1 MDETIAAQVRPTPPS
16 WIWNQPDPNLVNFE
30 ESTVLLV
37 TINLDFRTEIGWVL
51 LRVYM
56 GLYTKV
62 TTCYYMLLR
71 FRSKT
76 EAVASLGLPG
86 VMCHLTKLPV
96 SELVG
101 PSFCGPFSPMAS
113 FGFLSFH
120 VGFKR
125 IQRQVGNCWD
135 AYQVPAFLL
144 PFSKS
149 SFHDASRDMVD
160 YWFISDYDLSSP
172 PIPSIGSGS
181 WPGYESTSQSQG
193 RY

>member
-1 MDETIAAQVRPTPPS
+1 
-16 WIWNQPDPNLVNFE
+16 
-30 ESTVLLV
+30 
-37 TINLDFRTEIGWVL
+37 
-51 LRVYM
+51 M
-56 GLYTKV
+56 GLYTQI

-120 VGFKR
+120 VGFKM
-125 IQRQVGNCWD
+125 IQRQAGNCWD
-135 AYQVPAFLL
+135 ACQVPPFLL

-160 YWFISDYDLSSP
+160 YCLSLTMISVRPLSQVLAA
-172 PIPSIGSGS
+172 GVGQ
-181 WPGYESTSQSQG
+181 GMSQHLRARG
-193 RY
+193 GIKMI

>member
-1 MDETIAAQVRPTPPS
+1 
-16 WIWNQPDPNLVNFE
+16 
-30 ESTVLLV
+30 
-37 TINLDFRTEIGWVL
+37 
-51 LRVYM
+51 M
-56 GLYTKV
+56 GLYTQI

-120 VGFKR
+120 VGFKM
-125 IQRQVGNCWD
+125 IQRQAGNCWD
-135 AYQVPAFLL
+135 ACQVPPFLL

-160 YWFISDYDLSSP
+160 YCFISDYDLSSP